1 MVVSAQRRQ
10 TIHHLNLD
18 YMIYLFILF
27 MISSETLIMFIMRK
41 LNNPNPELS

>member
-1 MVVSAQRRQ
+1 MVVSAQRGQ

-27 MISSETLIMFIMRK
+27 MISSETLIIVRR
-41 LNNPNPELS
+41 LDTSLECYGI